1 MSINWAVI
9 KAEIIDHIYKHESE
23 LMLEDLYSL
32 TGFSNELVKQA
43 IDYLIQDNF
52 VRAENHGEFALTQK
66 AQQMVKDAIRKSGVC
81 G

>member
-9 KAEIIDHIYKHESE
+9 KADLIDIIYKHESQLHLEE
-23 LMLEDLYSL
+23 LQTL

-43 IDYLIQDNF
+43 IEYLIQDGF
-52 VRAENHGEFALTQK
+52 VRAENHGEFALTDK
-66 AQQMVKDAIRKSGVC
+66 AQKMVKDAIRKSGVC